1 MADPPDAP
9 DQSAVERLD
18 DHLDEVAD
26 KPDLMQERLDEL
38 GESIEAT
45 RKQAEADDLLPDE
58 DGERRGDPAF
68 DEMGL
73 PEGDERRETPLNDTD
88 FEAGG

>member
-9 DQSAVERLD
+9 DQNAVDRLE
-18 DHLDEVAD
+18 DHLHEVAD
-26 KPDLMQERLDEL
+26 KPDQMQERLDEL

-45 RKQAEADDLLPDE
+45 RKQAEADDLLPDDE
-58 DGERRGDPAF
+58 PERRGDPAF

-73 PEGDERRETPLNDTD
+73 PEGDERRETPLSDAD